1 MPDAAAATRRAV
13 RRSSR
18 RKAAPAYYAAE
29 VQSVLRPEI
38 RSHVLCKPGRN
49 NNRRTTTGNSRPLTL
64 CTVMTRTPSVPSST
78 MPDRYVTTVAKRV
91 WRGRIF
97 IDYLRND
104 RGATAVAAYSTRA
117 LPRASVST
125 PLAWGELSEVLRQ
138 VGFNLFLV
146 SRAAVSVRLAW
157 HVSLRL
163 S

>member
-1 MPDAAAATRRAV
+1 
-13 RRSSR
+13 
-18 RKAAPAYYAAE
+18 
-29 VQSVLRPEI
+29 
-38 RSHVLCKPGRN
+38 
-49 NNRRTTTGNSRPLTL
+49 
-64 CTVMTRTPSVPSST
+64 MTRTPSVPSST

-157 HVSLRL
+157 HVSLGL